1 MKYGLLSNHSHLIW
15 PISIQNATQDW
26 NGWLILMVL
35 VMSLL
40 QDHMTL
46 RKCYDSRQQELWSL
60 NFGSRKVQGYFTRIP
75 PEVFLGK
82 DVVKICSKFKG
93 ERLCRSA
100 ISIKLLCNFIEIALE
115 HGCSPV
121 NLLHIFRTTFPK
133 NTSNGLDDYQILAV
147 GRIAVTN
154 EVPTNLNNV

>member
-1 MKYGLLSNHSHLIW
+1 M
-15 PISIQNATQDW
+15 TQ
-26 NGWLILMVL
+26 GM
-35 VMSLL
+35 
-40 QDHMTL
+40 
-46 RKCYDSRQQELWSL
+46 WSL
-60 NFGSRKVQGYFTRIP
+60 NFRSRKVQGYFTRSP

-82 DVVKICSKFKG
+82 DVLKICSKFKG
-93 ERLCRSA
+93 ERLCRNA

-133 NTSNGLDDYQILAV
+133 NTSKGFDDYQILAV
-147 GRIAVTN
+147 GRIAGTN